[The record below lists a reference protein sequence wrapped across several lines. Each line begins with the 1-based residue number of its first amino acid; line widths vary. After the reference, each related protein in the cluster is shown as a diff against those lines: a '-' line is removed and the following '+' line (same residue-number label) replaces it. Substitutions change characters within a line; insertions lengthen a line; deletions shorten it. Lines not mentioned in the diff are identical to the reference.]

1 MSNGIVHKLRCSSD
15 MFLSQ
20 IVIAEQIISL
30 KFYCNKQP
38 ILTLLTEEDLET
50 AQLNFHLKSSSPSYI
65 LDLVKFLSFDAINI

>member
-1 MSNGIVHKLRCSSD
+1 